1 MAIQSP
7 CIKACKIDDR
17 SALCEGCGRSIEEVM
32 NWARMSNAERATIMS
47 GLAERMSK
55 HFPAAKS

>member
-1 MAIQSP
+1 
-7 CIKACKIDDR
+7 
-17 SALCEGCGRSIEEVM
+17 VM